1 MTFFSLPSNPMRK
14 VPLLFPFCRGGK
26 CGLLRL
32 EDSQRVIQPLI
43 GKLQIQ
49 ISLVLKHMLHYCVSG
64 PLEVVKLFIFG
75 GVHGGMR
82 S

>member
-1 MTFFSLPSNPMRK
+1 MTFFRLPRNPMRK
-14 VPLLFPFCRGGK
+14 VPLFPFCRGGK

-32 EDSQRVIQPLI
+32 EDSQRVVQPLI

-49 ISLVLKHMLHYCVSG
+49 ISLVLKHMLHHCVSG